1 MPLRGER
8 LNKPTYAIL
17 RSLGGGN
24 VGEAWVGFHEIF
36 ERDVVQKRY
45 STIGLEDAVANAE
58 PRLMREIEHAHVAE
72 VLEAQF
78 DPEMNRAIT
87 FVMPYYEGGSIADAF
102 DEGHVF
108 SIHDALR
115 LTMQML
121 DALAH
126 VHHHHRYIH
135 RDMKPGNVF
144 LNKSRDHVYV
154 GDWGSAA
161 VMGGNGSVAAIHGS
175 LLYTP
180 PEGGP
185 DNGVMG
191 VTGDVYATGLTLYE
205 MLNGPF
211 PYADIVP
218 EKAEQR
224 VAAGRRALPD
234 HGYEHWDPCVPSDLR
249 TVVRKAIRSDPRDR
263 YHSCSEFRERLGRV
277 RSIDWR
283 RIDGRYDELDGTW
296 TGTWPSHVREDRR
309 RRYRVTSRVL
319 RTGYRALEASEALPG
334 SNWRRFGVDDERVSS
349 DDRTAVE
356 RFFAEVATSAAHRV
370 AAR

>member
-1 MPLRGER
+1 MPLHGER
-8 LNKPTYAIL
+8 LSKPTYAIL
-17 RSLGGGN
+17 RSLNGGN

-36 ERDVVQKRY
+36 ERQVVQKRY

-58 PRLMREIEHAHVAE
+58 PRLMGDIRHAHVAE

-78 DPEMNRAIT
+78 DPEMARAVT

-102 DEGHVF
+102 DEGYVF
-108 SIHDALR
+108 SIHHALK

-126 VHHHHRYIH
+126 VHHHPRYIH

-144 LNKSRDHVYV
+144 LNGDRDHAYV

-161 VMGGNGSVAAIHGS
+161 TMDANGQVAAIHGS

-185 DNGVMG
+185 DDGAMG
-191 VTGDVYATGLTLYE
+191 ATGDVYATGLTLYE

-211 PYADIVP
+211 PYADISP
-218 EKAEQR
+218 EATERR
-224 VAAGRRALPD
+224 VSAGRRALPNS
-234 HGYEHWDPCVPSDLR
+234 GLEHWDPSIPAELR
-249 TVVRKAIRSDPRDR
+249 TVVRKAIRADPGDR
-263 YHSCSEFRERLGRV
+263 YQSCSEFRMRVARV
-277 RSIDWR
+277 RCIDWR
-283 RIDGRYDELDGTW
+283 RNDGRGDELGGTW
-296 TGTWPSHVREDRR
+296 TGTWPAHLRESQR

-319 RTGYRALEASEALPG
+319 RTGYRAVEATEALPG
-334 SNWRRFGVDDERVSS
+334 STWRRFGVGDERVPV
-349 DDRTAVE
+349 DDRAAVE
-356 RFFAEVATSAAHRV
+356 RFFAEVATRAAHRA